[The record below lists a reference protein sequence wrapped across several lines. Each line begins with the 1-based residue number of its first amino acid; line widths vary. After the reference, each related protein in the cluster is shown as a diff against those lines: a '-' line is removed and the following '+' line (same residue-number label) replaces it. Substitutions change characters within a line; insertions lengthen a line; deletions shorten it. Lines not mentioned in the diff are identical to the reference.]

1 MEQTNHL
8 VFLDIETAG
17 LKPNAPII
25 ELAAV
30 AVESGTFRELETFE
44 AKVDFDMKE
53 ADVRSLGVTKF
64 SPSEWRYALPAT
76 DAAGKL
82 AAFLRAHATKALPS
96 KRRLGGSYSVARIA
110 AYNAGF
116 DASRL
121 RRWSKRVDVYLPMM
135 RMAFCVMQRTLWFFE
150 ENQGIVPPED
160 YKLSTVAQHLNLRN
174 RPTHSALDDVRA
186 TVELAR
192 MLAEYNRITTTR
204 AA

>member
-30 AVESGTFRELETFE
+30 AVESGTFRELEAFE
-44 AKVDFDMKE
+44 ARVEFDVKE

-76 DAAGKL
+76 DAAAKL
-82 AAFLRAHATKALPS
+82 AAFCRTHATQTLPS
-96 KRRLGGSYSVARIA
+96 KKQLGGSYSVARIA
-110 AYNAGF
+110 GYNADF

-121 RRWSKRVDVYLPMM
+121 RRWSKRLDVYLPMM

-150 ENQGIVPPED
+150 ENQGLVPPED
-160 YKLSTVAQHLNLRN
+160 YKLSTVAEHLGLHN